1 MAMDWEPRA
10 EDSFRKLLLQLDRRI
25 REDHE
30 RRAREA
36 AEVHA
41 EAHGLRTVNAD
52 AATVG
57 FVKAAGSYDKPAVKN
72 ALRRVGIDPQKY
84 EDFF

>member
-1 MAMDWEPRA
+1 
-10 EDSFRKLLLQLDRRI
+10 
-25 REDHE
+25 
-30 RRAREA
+30 
-36 AEVHA
+36 
-41 EAHGLRTVNAD
+41 VNAD
-52 AATVG
+52 AAAVG

>member
-1 MAMDWEPRA
+1 MDWEPRA
-10 EDSFRKLLLQLDRRI
+10 EDTFRRLLLQLDRRR

-30 RRAREA
+30 TRAREA

-41 EAHGLRTVNAD
+41 YAHGLRTVNAD

-57 FVKAAGSYDKPAVKN
+57 FVKAAGSYDKPEVKS